1 MWRGSH
7 KLESV
12 LKMALIF
19 FSYQRDSEPQVQAF
33 YDALKIRG
41 ITSIWLDRRNLEPA
55 QMWPDEIEMALKA
68 CDYLVLFVTLKALK
82 SDWVQREFQT
92 ALATDKKIISV
103 FLEPLE
109 LSTVPDALQ
118 KIQYLRPYAY
128 EDQAGAIQS
137 LARALAEVREPFI
150 LPAMIPVREEP
161 FIYGKPSAA
170 QTLDLAEF
178 WIGQHPV
185 TVIEYSRFAVP
196 TFYPIP
202 DYWPAS
208 APRGWVEPFGED
220 EDWPPADLAAFA
232 NQRPTHPMHGLSL
245 SQAIA
250 YCTWLNKVIGRD
262 GFFHLPSEAQ
272 WEKAARGTAGNIY
285 PWGMDWKP
293 GIACT
298 LESNA
303 TQPRDCSVAVA
314 DGCSPYACQDMAGN
328 IWNGQNPARSRAAL
342 NPIHPPLEAS
352 I

>member
-1 MWRGSH
+1 MTPSKFAELHPFG
-7 KLESV
+7 LT
-12 LKMALIF
+12 A
-19 FSYQRDSEPQVQAF
+19 A
-33 YDALKIRG
+33 
-41 ITSIWLDRRNLEPA
+41 IWNL

-185 TVIEYSRFAVP
+185 TVIEYHALQFPKFSILSR
-196 TFYPIP
+196 TI
-202 DYWPAS
+202 
-208 APRGWVEPFGED
+208 
-220 EDWPPADLAAFA
+220 
-232 NQRPTHPMHGLSL
+232 GLP
-245 SQAIA
+245 
-250 YCTWLNKVIGRD
+250 VR
-262 GFFHLPSEAQ
+262 
-272 WEKAARGTAGNIY
+272 R
-285 PWGMDWKP
+285 
-293 GIACT
+293 
-298 LESNA
+298 
-303 TQPRDCSVAVA
+303 A
-314 DGCSPYACQDMAGN
+314 DGSSRLARTRTGHLRTWPHSP
-328 IWNGQNPARSRAAL
+328 ISARHTRCTG
-342 NPIHPPLEAS
+342 
-352 I
+352 